1 MLKVQI
7 IFQSLFYLLPLMG
20 AVSAMGGYPAYHP
33 PAPAYHQAPVYKEEP
48 APYQGGLQEYFCLK
62 FIVQMVLNSEAK
74 LLKACLSSSTEFT
87 MTITALTSTLARCL
101 MLMETLR

>member
-1 MLKVQI
+1 MVICPMLKVQI

-48 APYQGGLQEYFCLK
+48 APYQGGLQEYFSLK
-62 FIVQMVLNSEAK
+62 IYPTNGLE
-74 LLKACLSSSTEFT
+74 
-87 MTITALTSTLARCL
+87 
-101 MLMETLR
+101 LRSKVIESLP